1 MAYRQC
7 ILHTRPRV
15 GIKAYLGQGGHK
27 GIRKA
32 QGRHTVAPRPRRVGI
47 LIKLSPGVGNG
58 HIPRVGIL
66 YRHSCG
72 QVGHIGISR
81 PKVGI

>member
-1 MAYRQC
+1 M
-7 ILHTRPRV
+7 
-15 GIKAYLGQGGHK
+15 
-27 GIRKA
+27 
-32 QGRHTVAPRPRRVGI
+32 
-47 LIKLSPGVGNG
+47 GNG

-81 PKVGI
+81 PKVGIYAYMHKGGRWAYMHSYALGGNIGIPRPRVGI